1 MEPLPSK
8 SVRIHEV
15 LVSDAYSLCTEYSER
30 CVCYEKKRWFTR
42 TSLASSEPSRLGS
55 HRTVALMFNTPGSFP
70 WRTLT
75 HKYLKTG

>member
-8 SVRIHEV
+8 SVRIHKV
-15 LVSDAYSLCTEYSER
+15 LVSDAYSLCTEYSELR
-30 CVCYEKKRWFTR
+30 VCYEKK
-42 TSLASSEPSRLGS
+42 PSRLGS